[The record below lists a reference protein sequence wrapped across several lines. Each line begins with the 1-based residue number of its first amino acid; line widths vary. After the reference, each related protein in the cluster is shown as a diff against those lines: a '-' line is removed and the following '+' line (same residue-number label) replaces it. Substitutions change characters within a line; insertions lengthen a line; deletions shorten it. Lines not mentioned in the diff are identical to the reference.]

1 MYVVF
6 VVYTEL
12 DTNLLNFFIE
22 KFNKFYILDFTKIKP
37 LFRFCTISLWIVSY
51 YTPQIQILKMLPRE
65 ALYKNKYRDLKR
77 LGRSLFP
84 ATDRSGLEG
93 DISITLL

>member
-1 MYVVF
+1 MYVDF

-37 LFRFCTISLWIVSY
+37 LFRFCTI
-51 YTPQIQILKMLPRE
+51 
-65 ALYKNKYRDLKR
+65 NC
-77 LGRSLFP
+77 G
-84 ATDRSGLEG
+84 
-93 DISITLL
+93 